1 MNVIVP
7 FEGANPKCFIS
18 SIMAGQILSAFN
30 IFNKLFVVILPI
42 LFIIYAIFKIIF
54 MSVMKLIIKRR
65 KE

>member
-1 MNVIVP
+1 
-7 FEGANPKCFIS
+7 
-18 SIMAGQILSAFN
+18 MAGQILSAFN